1 MIGHELR
8 EVVDHVMDR
17 RVIDDEDVRI
27 LQREILH
34 EVVLTRDIV
43 DVLVAL
49 DRAVADKSPLF
60 ADVLLAFCVDFAV
73 WESRP
78 TGRIDRDKA
87 HWLVTTLSAGEG
99 PTATAQRI
107 ANEIVR
113 EAEHCDETLLAFA
126 FAKGAAKDVVRAGV
140 GAAPRIVLLA
150 S

>member
-8 EVVDHVMDR
+8 EFVDHVMDR

-34 EVVLTRDIV
+34 EVVLTRDII

-60 ADVLLAFCVDFAV
+60 ADVLLAFCVDFSV

-87 HWLVTTLSAGEG
+87 HWLVTTLSAGDG
-99 PTATAQRI
+99 PTPLAQKI
-107 ANEIVR
+107 AFEVVR
-113 EAEHCDETLLAFA
+113 EAESCDEALVSFA
-126 FAKGAAKDVVRAGV
+126 LRKADARISI
-140 GAAPRIVLLA
+140 APIAQRVILA

>member
-8 EVVDHVMDR
+8 EFVDHVMDR

-34 EVVLTRDIV
+34 EVVLTRDII

-60 ADVLLAFCVDFAV
+60 ADVLLAFCVDFSV

-87 HWLVTTLSAGEG
+87 HWLVTTLSAGDG
-99 PTATAQRI
+99 PTPLAQKI
-107 ANEIVR
+107 AFEVVR
-113 EAEHCDETLLAFA
+113 EAEGCDEALVSFA
-126 FAKGAAKDVVRAGV
+126 LRKADARMPAGPIAQRVV
-140 GAAPRIVLLA
+140 LA

>member
-8 EVVDHVMDR
+8 EFVDHVMDR

-34 EVVLTRDIV
+34 EAVLTRDII

-60 ADVLLAFCVDFAV
+60 ADVLLAFCVDFSV

-87 HWLVTTLSAGEG
+87 HWLVTTLSAGDG
-99 PTATAQRI
+99 PTPLAQKI
-107 ANEIVR
+107 AFEVVR
-113 EAEHCDETLLAFA
+113 EAEGCDEALVSFA
-126 FAKGAAKDVVRAGV
+126 LRKADARVS
-140 GAAPRIVLLA
+140 AAPIAQRVVLA

>member
-8 EVVDHVMDR
+8 EFVDHVMDR

-34 EVVLTRDIV
+34 EVVLTRDII

-60 ADVLLAFCVDFAV
+60 ADVLLAFCVDFSV

-87 HWLVTTLSAGEG
+87 HWLVTTLSAGDG
-99 PTATAQRI
+99 PTPLAQKI
-107 ANEIVR
+107 AFEVVR
-113 EAEHCDETLLAFA
+113 EAESCDEALVGFA
-126 FAKGAAKDVVRAGV
+126 LRKADARMA
-140 GAAPRIVLLA
+140 AAPSAQRVVLA

>member
-8 EVVDHVMDR
+8 EFVDHVMDR

-34 EVVLTRDIV
+34 EVVLTRDII

-99 PTATAQRI
+99 PTPLAQKI
-107 ANEIVR
+107 AFEVVR
-113 EAEHCDETLLAFA
+113 EAEACDEALVGFA
-126 FAKGAAKDVVRAGV
+126 LRKADARIL
-140 GAAPRIVLLA
+140 AAPIAQRVALA

>member
-8 EVVDHVMDR
+8 EFVDHVMDR

-34 EVVLTRDIV
+34 EVVLTRDII

-60 ADVLLAFCVDFAV
+60 ADVLLAFCVDFSV

-87 HWLVTTLSAGEG
+87 HWLVTTLSAGDG
-99 PTATAQRI
+99 PTPLAQKI
-107 ANEIVR
+107 AFEVVR
-113 EAEHCDETLLAFA
+113 EAESCDEALVGFA
-126 FAKGAAKDVVRAGV
+126 LRKADARIST
-140 GAAPRIVLLA
+140 APIAQRVILA

>member
-8 EVVDHVMDR
+8 EFVDHVMDR

-34 EVVLTRDIV
+34 EVVLTRDIL

-60 ADVLLAFCVDFAV
+60 ADVLLAFCVDFSV

-87 HWLVTTLSAGEG
+87 HWLVTTLSAGDG
-99 PTATAQRI
+99 PTPLAQKI
-107 ANEIVR
+107 AFEVVR
-113 EAEHCDETLLAFA
+113 EAEACDEALVSFA
-126 FAKGAAKDVVRAGV
+126 LRKADARIATAPIAQRVV
-140 GAAPRIVLLA
+140 LA

>member
-8 EVVDHVMDR
+8 EFVDHVMDR

-34 EVVLTRDIV
+34 EVVLTRDII

-60 ADVLLAFCVDFAV
+60 ADVLLAFCVDFSV

-99 PTATAQRI
+99 PTPLAQKI
-107 ANEIVR
+107 AFEVVR
-113 EAEHCDETLLAFA
+113 EAESCDEALVGFA
-126 FAKGAAKDVVRAGV
+126 LRKADARIS
-140 GAAPRIVLLA
+140 AAPIAQRVVLA

>member
-8 EVVDHVMDR
+8 EFVDHVMDR

-34 EVVLTRDIV
+34 EAVLTRDII

-60 ADVLLAFCVDFAV
+60 ADVLLAFCVDFSV

-87 HWLVTTLSAGEG
+87 HWLVTTLSAGDG
-99 PTATAQRI
+99 PTPLAQKI
-107 ANEIVR
+107 AFEVVR
-113 EAEHCDETLLAFA
+113 EAESCDEALVSFA
-126 FAKGAAKDVVRAGV
+126 LRKADARISTAPVAQRVV
-140 GAAPRIVLLA
+140 LA

>member
-8 EVVDHVMDR
+8 EFVDHVMDR

-34 EVVLTRDIV
+34 EVVLTRDII

-99 PTATAQRI
+99 PTPLAQKI
-107 ANEIVR
+107 AFEVVR
-113 EAEHCDETLLAFA
+113 EAESCDEALVGFA
-126 FAKGAAKDVVRAGV
+126 LRKADARIS
-140 GAAPRIVLLA
+140 AAPIAQRVVLA

>member
-8 EVVDHVMDR
+8 EFVDHVMDR

-34 EVVLTRDIV
+34 EVIMTREII

-60 ADVLLAFCVDFAV
+60 ADVLLAFCVDFSV

-78 TGRIDRDKA
+78 TGKIDRDKA
-87 HWLVTTLSAGEG
+87 HWLVTTLSAGDG
-99 PTATAQRI
+99 PTPLAQKI
-107 ANEIVR
+107 AFEVVR
-113 EAEHCDETLLAFA
+113 EAESCDEALVSFA
-126 FAKGAAKDVVRAGV
+126 LRKADARISTAPIAQRVV
-140 GAAPRIVLLA
+140 LA

>member
-8 EVVDHVMDR
+8 EFVDHVMDR

-34 EVVLTRDIV
+34 EVVLTRDII

-60 ADVLLAFCVDFAV
+60 ADVLLAFCVDFSV

-87 HWLVTTLSAGEG
+87 HWLVTTLSAGDG
-99 PTATAQRI
+99 PTPLAQKI
-107 ANEIVR
+107 AFEVVR
-113 EAEHCDETLLAFA
+113 EAESCDEALVSFA
-126 FAKGAAKDVVRAGV
+126 LRKADARIS
-140 GAAPRIVLLA
+140 AAPIAQRVVLA

>member
-1 MIGHELR
+1 MMDHELR
-8 EVVDHVMDR
+8 EFVDRVMDR

-34 EVVLTRDIV
+34 EVVMTRDII

-60 ADVLLAFCVDFAV
+60 ADVLLAFSVDFAV

-107 ANEIVR
+107 AFEIAR
-113 EAEHCDETLLAFA
+113 EAEHCDEALLAFA
-126 FAKGAAKDVVRAGV
+126 FAKGAAKDVARAAV
-140 GAAPRIVLLA
+140 GGAQRVLLA

>member
-8 EVVDHVMDR
+8 EFVDHVMDR

-34 EVVLTRDIV
+34 EAVLTRDII

-60 ADVLLAFCVDFAV
+60 ADVLLAFCVDFSV

-78 TGRIDRDKA
+78 TGQIDRDKA
-87 HWLVTTLSAGEG
+87 HWLVTTLSAGDG
-99 PTATAQRI
+99 PTPLAQKI
-107 ANEIVR
+107 AFEVVR
-113 EAEHCDETLLAFA
+113 EAESCDEALVSFA
-126 FAKGAAKDVVRAGV
+126 LRKADARMSTAPVAQRVV
-140 GAAPRIVLLA
+140 LA

>member
-8 EVVDHVMDR
+8 EFVDHVMDR

-34 EVVLTRDIV
+34 EAVLTRDII

-60 ADVLLAFCVDFAV
+60 ADVLLAFSVDFAV

-78 TGRIDRDKA
+78 TGKIDRDKA
-87 HWLVTTLSAGEG
+87 HWLVTTLSAGDG
-99 PTATAQRI
+99 PTPLAQKI
-107 ANEIVR
+107 AFEVVR
-113 EAEHCDETLLAFA
+113 EAESCDEALVSFA
-126 FAKGAAKDVVRAGV
+126 LRKADARISTAPIAQRVV
-140 GAAPRIVLLA
+140 LA

>member
-8 EVVDHVMDR
+8 EFVDHVMDR

-34 EVVLTRDIV
+34 EVALTRDII

-60 ADVLLAFCVDFAV
+60 ADVLLAFCVDFSV

-78 TGRIDRDKA
+78 TGKIDRDKA
-87 HWLVTTLSAGEG
+87 HWLVTTLSAGDG
-99 PTATAQRI
+99 PTPLAQKI
-107 ANEIVR
+107 ALEVVR
-113 EAEHCDETLLAFA
+113 EAESCDEALVSFA
-126 FAKGAAKDVVRAGV
+126 LRKADARMA
-140 GAAPRIVLLA
+140 AAPIAQRVVLA

>member
-8 EVVDHVMDR
+8 EFVDHVMDR

-99 PTATAQRI
+99 PTPLAQKI
-107 ANEIVR
+107 AFEVVR
-113 EAEHCDETLLAFA
+113 EAEACDEALVGFA
-126 FAKGAAKDVVRAGV
+126 LRKADARIATASTAQRVV
-140 GAAPRIVLLA
+140 LA

>member
-8 EVVDHVMDR
+8 EFVDRVMDR
-17 RVIDDEDVRI
+17 RAIDDEDVRV

-34 EVVLTRDIV
+34 ESVSTREV
-43 DVLVAL
+43 FDVLIAL

-60 ADVLLAFCVDFAV
+60 ADVLVALSVDFAV

-78 TGRIDRDKA
+78 TGMIDRDKA

-99 PTATAQRI
+99 PTPLAQKI
-107 ANEIVR
+107 AFEIVR
-113 EAEHCDETLLAFA
+113 EAERCDEALVSFALRKADARARGAFQPQ
-126 FAKGAAKDVVRAGV
+126 RL
-140 GAAPRIVLLA
+140 LLA

>member
-8 EVVDHVMDR
+8 EFVDRVMDR
-17 RVIDDEDVRI
+17 HVIDDEDVRV

-34 EVVLTRDIV
+34 EVVLTRDII

-60 ADVLLAFCVDFAV
+60 ADVLLAYCVDFSV

-78 TGRIDRDKA
+78 TGKIDRDKA
-87 HWLVTTLSAGEG
+87 HWLVTTLSAGQG
-99 PTATAQRI
+99 PTPLAQKI
-107 ANEIVR
+107 AFEVVR
-113 EAEHCDETLLAFA
+113 EAEACDEALVSFA
-126 FAKGAAKDVVRAGV
+126 LRKADARIV
-140 GAAPRIVLLA
+140 AAPTAQRVLLA

>member
-1 MIGHELR
+1 MIGQELR
-8 EVVDHVMDR
+8 EFVDHVMDR

-34 EVVLTRDIV
+34 EVVLTRDII

-60 ADVLLAFCVDFAV
+60 ADVLLAFCVDFSV

-87 HWLVTTLSAGEG
+87 HWLVTTLSAGDG
-99 PTATAQRI
+99 PTPLAQKI
-107 ANEIVR
+107 AFEVVR
-113 EAEHCDETLLAFA
+113 EAESCDEALVSFA
-126 FAKGAAKDVVRAGV
+126 LRKADARIST
-140 GAAPRIVLLA
+140 APIAQRVILA